1 MSNKFSCSLFKD
13 SVYKCVKTASSYPCL
28 PNFKLLHPEMKH
40 TRDHTWRAQ
49 KKITNMDLQ
58 GFGEIESRASRW
70 ILKLLFYTWDIEG
83 LRKDQQ
89 VLSWKRSKKALICLD
104 GAADW
109 PVWPCCWKQVN
120 RNAAYYLSMWKEV
133 IFYIWRR
140 RKLVD
145 VVLLCPRGWRR
156 HYYFQQYTQHVL
168 FWPSSKCCL
177 K

>member
-133 IFYIWRR
+133 IFTFEDDEN
-140 RKLVD
+140 LLMLFCSAPVD
-145 VVLLCPRGWRR
+145 GGDI
-156 HYYFQQYTQHVL
+156 TT
-168 FWPSSKCCL
+168 SSNTPNMSSSGQAVSVA
-177 K
+177 